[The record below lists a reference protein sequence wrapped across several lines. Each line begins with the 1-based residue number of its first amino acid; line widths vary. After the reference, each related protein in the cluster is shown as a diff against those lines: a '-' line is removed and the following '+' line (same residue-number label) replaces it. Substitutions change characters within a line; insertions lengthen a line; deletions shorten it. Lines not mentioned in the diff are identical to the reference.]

1 MKIAVTYE
9 NGEVFQHFG
18 HSEHFKIYDVSGG
31 KVASARVV
39 DTEGS
44 DHGALAGFLAE
55 RWVDTLLCGGIGGGA
70 KAALAEARI
79 AVYGGVTGLADA
91 ALEAFLQGALRY
103 DADAACSHHGHEG
116 GHSCGG
122 HEDGHSCG
130 HGGHSCGGRE

>member
-44 DHGALAGFLAE
+44 GHGALAGFLAE
-55 RWVDTLLCGGIGGGA
+55 RRVDTLLCGGA
-70 KAALAEARI
+70 KAALAEAGI
-79 AVYGGVTGLADA
+79 AVYGGVTGPADGA
-91 ALEAFLQGALRY
+91 VEVFLQGSLRY
-103 DADAACSHHGHEG
+103 DADAACSHHDHEG
-116 GHSCGG
+116 GHSCGE
-122 HEDGHSCG
+122 HACG
-130 HGGHSCGGRE
+130 GDHGCGGHKA